1 LAKAADSPW
10 RLENE
15 VLMIAVI
22 FESWPKPGKK
32 DAYLEMAAMLTP
44 LVEQVDGFI
53 SVERFESV
61 GNPGKMVALS
71 YWRDEEAVRNWR
83 NIVEHRRVQEGS
95 RKTVFD
101 DYRMRVAH
109 VIRDYSLGDRH
120 EAPDDSVK
128 AHE

>member
-1 LAKAADSPW
+1 
-10 RLENE
+10 
-15 VLMIAVI
+15 MIVVI
-22 FESWPKPGKK
+22 FESWPKPGKR
-32 DAYLEMAAMLTP
+32 DAYLDMAAMLMP
-44 LVEQVDGFI
+44 LVEQIDGFI

-71 YWRDEEAVRNWR
+71 YWRDEKAVQDWR

-95 RKTVFD
+95 RKSVFA

-109 VIRDYSLGDRH
+109 VIRDYSLSDRH
-120 EAPDDSVK
+120 EAPADSVK